1 MRQDDA
7 RKSCSDDNYS
17 PLTDTCPFNMIFDEE
32 GQSPISLVAD
42 FSGDIS
48 SLFELKDITTLPL
61 LPLRNMML
69 LPAVVAPVSIGRS
82 SSRMLI
88 DTAVKSDQ

>member
-1 MRQDDA
+1 MR
-7 RKSCSDDNYS
+7 
-17 PLTDTCPFNMIFDEE
+17 FDEE

-69 LPAVVAPVSIGRS
+69 LPAVVA
-82 SSRMLI
+82 
-88 DTAVKSDQ
+88 AVHRVCSLTRR